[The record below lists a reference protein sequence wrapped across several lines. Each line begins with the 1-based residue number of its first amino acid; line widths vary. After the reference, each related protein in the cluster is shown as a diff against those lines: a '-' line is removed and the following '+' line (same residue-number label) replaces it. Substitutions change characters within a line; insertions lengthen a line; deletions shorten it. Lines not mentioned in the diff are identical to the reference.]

1 MNDNDIKYRYIKTT
15 NGINAENIYKIEN
28 IFNYNRDKKLIKEIR
43 KEVVDYERRIRETV
57 EEIERDR
64 LKSTK

>member
-1 MNDNDIKYRYIKTT
+1 MNDNDIKYRYIKPI